1 MTGKISSLFSR
12 ARLRPCGGR
21 LRRRVRRRSRRR
33 LAPTAPPQPV
43 FLRLQLLD
51 EFAAG
56 LVEVRVDEV
65 EVDPHAER
73 HGHGEALLEL
83 DAVFAVA
90 AAAAGGGLGRAT
102 VPVTGSVVRRGCG
115 AVRCSGCDGRDE
127 VGAGCEHVVVV
138 CGW

>member
-1 MTGKISSLFSR
+1 M
-12 ARLRPCGGR
+12 
-21 LRRRVRRRSRRR
+21 RRRSRRR

-73 HGHGEALLEL
+73 HGHGETLLEL
-83 DAVFAVA
+83 DTVFAVA